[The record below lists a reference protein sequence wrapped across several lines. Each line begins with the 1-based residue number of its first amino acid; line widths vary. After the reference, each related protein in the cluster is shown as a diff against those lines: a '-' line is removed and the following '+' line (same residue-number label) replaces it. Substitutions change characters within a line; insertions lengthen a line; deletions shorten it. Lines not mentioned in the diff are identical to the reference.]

1 MNELTDNGKVKQLQ
15 ALNATSKAASAFF
28 EQASARQRH
37 QTETLVRRAAEV
49 CHVEYWQMK
58 EVFQKLAE
66 MGIGTYI
73 TGRRG
78 FESRVRWLYGLR
90 SIGRAARGEQQA
102 LVSLQDED
110 FGPEE
115 DEGVEPTVALT
126 VAEATHI
133 VTEHSYKLR
142 PNHTL
147 QLTLP
152 TDLSAREAERLAGW
166 IRTLPFE

>member
-1 MNELTDNGKVKQLQ
+1 VNELTDNGKVKQLQ
-15 ALNATSKAASAFF
+15 ALNATNKAASAFF

-78 FESRVRWLYGLR
+78 FESRVKWLYGLR
-90 SIGRAARGEQQA
+90 SIGRAARGEHQA
-102 LVSLQDED
+102 LLSLQGED
-110 FGPEE
+110 FGPE
-115 DEGVEPTVALT
+115 DESVEPILAPPL
-126 VAEATHI
+126 AEATPI

-142 PNHTL
+142 PDHTL